1 MRRRKPRGAARGEFA
16 WRCAAV
22 YAQLMG
28 LRTIAALIFTAA
40 AAGQQIEVCPPV
52 PVYEPCEIAF
62 EMTEAEASAHPN
74 PYTDVTLRAEFRSPK
89 GGRTKVMQGFWD
101 GDRRFRL
108 RFAPDFEGRWDFRI
122 ISNLAGVD
130 RKTGSFDAAPQRL
143 PGFVEVFNTRYF
155 KHANSLTPHYWL
167 GDTMLHFSLAPWE
180 TFRRIV
186 DARVEQKF
194 THVRGLALGPDGNE
208 ANAFRSPD
216 EPNPAYFRE
225 MDRRIDYMTM
235 NGLTVDLILG
245 GGGGRLIEL
254 FPTRRQRDLYIRYIA
269 ARYAAFNVTWQGLLE
284 WESYADGR
292 GLLKE
297 IAAALD
303 KYDPY
308 GHPKTTAAAVSSA
321 ALSYD
326 GWQDFMTQNTVDAA
340 LAAIEFE
347 TQPAPF
353 VNTRVGVEGGGASAG
368 EIRRRAWT
376 AAVRGQYATYAH
388 AGTAGIG
395 GRAADAKFVDAEG
408 AWQMT
413 LLADFFAQTRYFD
426 LLPHYRVVGG
436 AGLALQL
443 VPYRAEE
450 PIGVEYI
457 VYAEKPGTIE
467 LAMPRHEY
475 KVSWYNPIDGSWID
489 EKKKFKGSR
498 FTAQTPNDEHD
509 WVLYVRR
516 EGKKQGYNKSFKLE
530 SKRVKLREV
539 ETNPAEL
546 PFAIQFPAES
556 ELTAGR
562 EHEFNATLTKST
574 IAAKRMLWL
583 WTAESA
589 GSGRGRRILGT
600 RQFGSFT
607 IPADIAKSYPATLSV
622 RLFGIDGAGR
632 LFEGFKAYKVSAP
645 PKP

>member
-1 MRRRKPRGAARGEFA
+1 M
-16 WRCAAV
+16 
-22 YAQLMG
+22 
-28 LRTIAALIFTAA
+28 
-40 AAGQQIEVCPPV
+40 

-62 EMTEAEASAHPN
+62 EMTAAEAAEHPN
-74 PYTDVTLRAEFRSPK
+74 PYVSVTLRAEFRSPK

-101 GDRRFRL
+101 GGRTFRL
-108 RFAPDFEGRWDFRI
+108 RFAPDFAGRWDFRI
-122 ISNLAGVD
+122 ISNLESAAK
-130 RKTGSFDAAPQRL
+130 KTGSFDAAPQRT

-155 KHANSLTPHYWL
+155 KYANSLTPHYWL
-167 GDTMLHFSLAPWE
+167 GDTMLNFGLVPWE
-180 TFRRIV
+180 TFRKIV
-186 DARVEQKF
+186 DTRVEQKF
-194 THVRGLALGPDGNE
+194 THMRGLALGPAGNA

-216 EPNPAYFRE
+216 EPNHAYFRE
-225 MDRRIDYMTM
+225 VDRRIDYMTM
-235 NGLTVDLILG
+235 KGLAVDLILAG
-245 GGGGRLIEL
+245 GDGELVRL
-254 FPTRRQRDLYIRYIA
+254 FPRRRQRERYIQYVA
-269 ARYAAFNVTWQGLLE
+269 ARYAAFNVTWQGVLE
-284 WESYADGR
+284 WESYAEGR
-292 GLLKE
+292 ELLKE

-308 GHPKTTAAAVSSA
+308 EHPKTTAAAVSSA
-321 ALSYD
+321 ALAYD
-326 GWQDFMTQNTVDAA
+326 GWQDFMTQNTVDPA

-353 VNTRVGVEGGGASAG
+353 VNTRVGIEGGGVSAD
-368 EIRRRAWT
+368 EMRKRAWT
-376 AAVRGQYATYAH
+376 AAVRGQYVTFAH
-388 AGTAGIG
+388 SGTAGID
-395 GRAADAKFVDAEG
+395 GRAVDAQFADSPG
-408 AWQMT
+408 ARQMT
-413 LLADFFAQTRYFD
+413 LLADFFEQTRYFD

-475 KVSWYNPIDGSWID
+475 KVSWYNPTDGSWLD
-489 EKKKFKGSR
+489 EKKKFKGER
-498 FTAQTPNDEHD
+498 FTAQTPNDAHD

-516 EGKKQGYNKSFKLE
+516 EGKKQNYNKSFKLE
-530 SKRVKLREV
+530 SKKAKLRTV

-546 PFAIQFPAES
+546 PFAIQFPTES

-562 EHEFNATLTKST
+562 EHEFSATLTKST

-583 WTAESA
+583 WTAETA

-600 RQFGSFT
+600 RQFGSFP
-607 IPADIAKSYPATLSV
+607 IPADIAASYPATLSV

-632 LFEGFKAYKVSAP
+632 LFEAFKAYKVSAP
-645 PKP
+645 AGP